1 MAGRVLASCGF
12 SPWLVLPHEQ
22 ATGKLFKEHLPFV
35 PSDGTNLEMVKSS
48 AVNLKLQKKGDFW
61 KTMCMLLDTKQMMQ
75 MNTRIMKHLLVDV
88 QAESQSDLV
97 LFNFRF
103 ADLMDSQEIGISMSQ
118 RKSASPYLA
127 EPHTS
132 LIYPSSS
139 FSLQIPPS
147 DVVGVFDLEIDPLSH
162 GQLPHCDVKSIL
174 SLISEHC
181 HFMNQDSVS
190 SPRKPML
197 VPYFDRKMIRETK
210 VKSSAL
216 ELKTLK
222 AATLTSPEELKDKR
236 SPKKKSNKKQQ
247 IKDRDLFRN
256 SSLHAFEIL
265 LSIMV
270 NTQQHGKT
278 AISSLMALKKSGGEL
293 PHLLTRL
300 SATITGTAIAVLL
313 SGVCKVACGKV
324 VTFRASSGII
334 NAGIGIALVW
344 LSWGVNSL
352 RDTVISISK
361 SPGKFAV
368 REEEMIKLDRDVKE
382 IYYRAAALMAVVVLR
397 FV

>member
-22 ATGKLFKEHLPFV
+22 ATSKLFKEHLPFV
-35 PSDGTNLEMVKSS
+35 PSDGANLEMVKLS
-48 AVNLKLQKKGDFW
+48 AVNLKLQQKGDFW
-61 KTMCMLLDTKQMMQ
+61 KTMSMLLDAKQTMQ
-75 MNTRIMKHLLVDV
+75 MNTRIMKPLLADI
-88 QAESQSDLV
+88 Q
-97 LFNFRF
+97 
-103 ADLMDSQEIGISMSQ
+103 DLMDSQEIGISMSQ
-118 RKSASPYLA
+118 QKSASPYLA
-127 EPHTS
+127 EPRTS
-132 LIYPSSS
+132 LINPNSS

-147 DVVGVFDLEIDPLSH
+147 DVVGIFDLEIGPLSH
-162 GQLPHCDVKSIL
+162 VQLPHCNMRSIF
-174 SLISEHC
+174 SMISEHSR
-181 HFMNQDSVS
+181 FKNRYSVS
-190 SPRKPML
+190 SPKKPML

-216 ELKTLK
+216 ELETLK
-222 AATLTSPEELKDKR
+222 AATLTSPEELKDKK
-236 SPKKKSNKKQQ
+236 SSKKKSNKKQQ
-247 IKDRDLFRN
+247 IKERDLFRN
-256 SSLHAFEIL
+256 SSLHAFETL

-270 NTQQHGKT
+270 NAQQHGKP

-300 SATITGTAIAVLL
+300 SATIAGTAIAVFL

-324 VTFRASSGII
+324 VTFHASSGII
-334 NAGIGIALVW
+334 NAGIGLALVW